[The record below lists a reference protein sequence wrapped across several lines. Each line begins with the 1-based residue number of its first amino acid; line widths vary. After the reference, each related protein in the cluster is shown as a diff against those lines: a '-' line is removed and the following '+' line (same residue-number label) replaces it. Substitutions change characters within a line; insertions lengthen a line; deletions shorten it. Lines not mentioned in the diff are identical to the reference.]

1 MAINLPPPPIKENLP
16 PTIKEWLNKLYQFVG
31 GVSGQIGWGQ
41 INTDGAELD
50 DIPTRPHSQLQALT
64 ADDHPQYLLTNGQRQ
79 LSADWDA
86 GNQKITSKDLAAND
100 FVIFDKASGSGMKVD
115 LTSPTFGWK
124 DLLGDVVPKTTG
136 VGSPQLDTF
145 RNDVRWFD
153 YAVGEDGD
161 MVFHIPHDYVPGTDL
176 YIHVHWGH
184 NGTNISGSF
193 DVRFHATYAKGHQQA
208 NFPADVE
215 PHLVVS
221 SLNITNTPQ
230 YHHRIDEFQLSTAGG
245 SATQIDTSVIEPDG
259 LIIIHYDVDVIPTIT
274 GGSGKPFIFAIDLHY
289 QSTGLATKNKSP
301 NFYS

>member
-41 INTDGAELD
+41 INTAGAELD
-50 DIPTRPHSQLQALT
+50 DIPVRPHSQLQALT
-64 ADDHPQYLLTNGQRQ
+64 ADDHPQYVLTTGSRNITGQ
-79 LSADWDA
+79 
-86 GNQKITSKDLAAND
+86 QKFEDNIVVPKTSGKGIL
-100 FVIFDKASGSGMKVD
+100 VD
-115 LTSPTFGWK
+115 TTSPTFGWK
-124 DLLGDVVPKTTG
+124 DLLGDVVPKTIG
-136 VGSPQLDTF
+136 VGSPTLATW
-145 RNDVRWFD
+145 RNDVRWFN
-153 YAVGEDGD
+153 YAAGEDGD
-161 MVFHIPHDYVPGTDL
+161 MVFHMPHDHVPGTDL

-184 NGTNISGSF
+184 NGTDISGSL

-230 YHHRIDEFQLSTAGG
+230 YHHRIDEFQLSTVGG
-245 SATQIDTSVIEPDG
+245 SATQINTSDLEPDG
-259 LIIIHYDVDVIPTIT
+259 LIMIHYDVDTIPTIT
-274 GGSGKPFIFAIDLHY
+274 GGTGKPFIFAIDLHY
-289 QSTGLATKNKSP
+289 QSTGLATKNKAP